1 MKLENSVVDGRKH
14 RRAGILSFFP
24 ASLRKRLFPDFFG
37 KGGNTFLV
45 DGLEFFRGV
54 SFLVLCLFHIVIVAR
69 RDVMAGVPGRRTSG
83 I

>member
-37 KGGNTFLV
+37 NGRHALVFGCFGVFGGF
-45 DGLEFFRGV
+45 G
-54 SFLVLCLFHIVIVAR
+54 SFVLCLFHIVIVAR
-69 RDVMAGVPGRRTSG
+69 RDVTAGVLGWRSG
-83 I
+83 GI

>member
-54 SFLVLCLFHIVIVAR
+54 SFLVLCLFHMVIVAGQ
-69 RDVMAGVPGRRTSG
+69 DGMAGVSG
-83 I
+83 WQSGGI